1 MRCSYLLIAFLV
13 LTGSSQVPASVFF
26 DWALIEDPGNP
37 SDANGIGSVGYPFLM
52 SKREVTNAQYV
63 EFLNSVDPNG
73 VNPNGSFNQAMQNS
87 GRGGII
93 RDTSSPNGEK
103 YRVKPGFCERPVNFV
118 TFFDAMRFI
127 NWLHNGQGSGDT
139 ESGVYEISN
148 GISEL
153 RSPTSKYFIP
163 SENEWYKV
171 AYYQSAAD
179 GGDTDNYWLYPTG
192 TNSDPT
198 PAIVDANGVVQN
210 SGANVANFERGA
222 DWNGLNGNVTKVTD
236 SGGASYYGVFD
247 LAGNVMEW
255 TEGIEGDSRILRG
268 ASWKSERPGLESNAT
283 DTWPPAITENNFGFR
298 VAAPIPDPCDKGDFT
313 ADGNVDLN
321 DISQF
326 VVVLLNPCQASFE
339 DQCVADMNVDYSVNS
354 LDIPVFLDCVVN
366 SVCP

>member
-1 MRCSYLLIAFLV
+1 
-13 LTGSSQVPASVFF
+13 
-26 DWALIEDPGNP
+26 
-37 SDANGIGSVGYPFLM
+37 
-52 SKREVTNAQYV
+52 
-63 EFLNSVDPNG
+63 
-73 VNPNGSFNQAMQNS
+73 
-87 GRGGII
+87 
-93 RDTSSPNGEK
+93 
-103 YRVKPGFCERPVNFV
+103 
-118 TFFDAMRFI
+118 MRFI

-298 VAAPIPDPCDKGDFT
+298 VAAPIPDPWPPIGVPTPGHLRTGNCSTGRSHMYSAIDYSMRHAVNCVTSASVTAPSACKSPAQYEQGGDTSSRIKSINAIISRPLMFE
-313 ADGNVDLN
+313 
-321 DISQF
+321 SQF
-326 VVVLLNPCQASFE
+326 KSQGSHSSVAWLLATWS
-339 DQCVADMNVDYSVNS
+339 SW
-354 LDIPVFLDCVVN
+354 
-366 SVCP
+366 